1 MDRKEIAWAVGR
13 MQAYIAEHLNE
24 PITLLDL
31 ARCAGYSPYHAARIF
46 REETGKPPFEYIRA
60 LRMTRAA
67 LTLRDQEKRVLDVAL
82 DFVFDSHEGFT
93 RAFSREFGITPH
105 AYQRRPVPLKL
116 FLPFSARDRYLFY
129 TKGERTM
136 ETKETSTIFIQVI
149 ERPARGLI
157 LKRGRKA
164 THYFEYCEELG
175 CDIWGILTSVKDA
188 LYEPIG
194 MWLPKKL
201 QPEGT
206 SEYAQ
211 GVEVPL
217 DYAGEIPEGFE
228 FITLE
233 PCKFMIFQGQPY
245 KDEYFESAIL
255 ALQAAI
261 DRYDPSLY
269 GYAWADDFAP
279 RFQLAPEGYRG
290 YIEGRPVKEKK

>member
-1 MDRKEIAWAVGR
+1 M
-13 MQAYIAEHLNE
+13 
-24 PITLLDL
+24 
-31 ARCAGYSPYHAARIF
+31 
-46 REETGKPPFEYIRA
+46 
-60 LRMTRAA
+60 
-67 LTLRDQEKRVLDVAL
+67 
-82 DFVFDSHEGFT
+82 
-93 RAFSREFGITPH
+93 
-105 AYQRRPVPLKL
+105 
-116 FLPFSARDRYLFY
+116 
-129 TKGERTM
+129 
-136 ETKETSTIFIQVI
+136 I

-157 LKRGRKA
+157 IKRGRKA
-164 THYFEYCEELG
+164 AHYFEYCEEVG
-175 CDIWGILTSVKDA
+175 CDIWGILTSVKEA

-194 MWLPKKL
+194 MWLPDKL
-201 QPEGT
+201 RPAGT

-217 DYAGEIPEGFE
+217 DYAGEIPVGFE
-228 FITLE
+228 FVTLE

-290 YIEGRPVKEKK
+290 YIEGRPVREKK